1 MFLINN
7 TLFLPAPIFRNYT
20 PWVMVV
26 RYTNEASRKMAL
38 LLIFY
43 IVQQRW
49 LLSFIIGTY
58 FVFINKAIEN
68 AVYGKILFLL
78 NLKVSEHSVSSLIT
92 LISHWLHFQASS
104 IDLVAIT
111 NSCYIGK
118 RSVIGKRSDL
128 WGGGCRMGLV
138 LTFFINNVSSPVS
151 QA

>member
-1 MFLINN
+1 M
-7 TLFLPAPIFRNYT
+7 
-20 PWVMVV
+20 V

-38 LLIFY
+38 LLLFY

-92 LISHWLHFQASS
+92 LISH
-104 IDLVAIT
+104 
-111 NSCYIGK
+111 
-118 RSVIGKRSDL
+118 
-128 WGGGCRMGLV
+128 
-138 LTFFINNVSSPVS
+138 
-151 QA
+151 